1 MTWAPF
7 IVVLV
12 LACAYAYFKRAGQI
26 PEKEAVEYLK
36 NGAMIIDVR
45 SPIEFSKG
53 HLMQAQNMPLDH
65 IDVLI
70 QSAVRDKN
78 KVLLLHCTSGIR
90 SNMAKKKL
98 LDLGY
103 RKSFNLGSYSRAE
116 KLVSRR

>member
-12 LACAYAYFKRAGQI
+12 LAFAYTYFKRAGQI
-26 PEKEAVEYLK
+26 STKEAIEHLK
-36 NGAMIIDVR
+36 HGAMIIDVR
-45 SPIEFSKG
+45 SPNEFSKG
-53 HLMQAQNMPLDH
+53 HLMRAQNMPLDH

-70 QSAVRDKN
+70 QSSVRDKN
-78 KVLLLHCTSGIR
+78 KVLLLHCTTGIR

-103 RKSFNLGSYSRAE
+103 RNAFNLGSYDRAE
-116 KLVSRR
+116 KLISRA